1 MNKEKLIEEHS
12 GLIYK
17 IAHYYQNKASLED
30 LYQVGII
37 GLLKAYEN
45 YDEDKNVKFST
56 YAFDYIRGE
65 MLSYIKKDNPIKVSK
80 EYLHLRKSYEAAK
93 DMMIQKMGRV
103 PSKCEVC
110 LFLDIDESV
119 IDDVLLTTDSVL
131 SLDYENDDSNL
142 YETIS
147 NTNMEDIDNKIYVDS
162 LLENLTPLE
171 KKIIEYRYFKDYTQ
185 TKTASKL
192 GMSQVEVFRTE
203 KKSILKLKKVA

>member
-1 MNKEKLIEEHS
+1 MNKERLIEEHS

-17 IAHYYQNKASLED
+17 LAHYYQNNSLVED

-45 YDEDKNVKFST
+45 YDESKNVKFST

-80 EYLHLRKSYEAAK
+80 EYLHLRKSYESAK
-93 DMMIQKMGRV
+93 DMMTQKMGKV
-103 PSKCEVC
+103 PSKYEVC
-110 LFLDIDESV
+110 LFLDIDESL

-131 SLDYENDDSNL
+131 SLDYENDETNL
-142 YETIS
+142 YDTLS
-147 NTNMEDIDNKIYVDS
+147 NTNIDQIDNKLYVDS
-162 LLENLTPLE
+162 LLENLSPLE

-185 TKTASKL
+185 TKVASEL
-192 GMSQVEVFRTE
+192 GISQVEVFRTE
-203 KKSILKLKKVA
+203 RKSILKLKKVA

>member
-17 IAHYYQNKASLED
+17 IASYYQNKSSIED

-45 YDEDKNVKFST
+45 YDESKNVKFST

-65 MLSYIKKDNPIKVSK
+65 MLIYIKKDNPIKVSK
-80 EYLHLRKSYEAAK
+80 EYLHLRKSYESAK
-93 DMMIQKMGRV
+93 DMMTQKMGRV
-103 PSKCEVC
+103 PTKCEVC
-110 LFLDIDESV
+110 LFLNIDENI
-119 IDDVLLTTDSVL
+119 IDDVLLTTDKVL
-131 SLDYENDDSNL
+131 SLDYENDETNL
-142 YETIS
+142 YETLS
-147 NTNMEDIDNKIYVDS
+147 NTNMDSVDNKIYIDS

-185 TKTASKL
+185 TRVASEL
-192 GMSQVEVFRTE
+192 GISQVEVFRTE